1 MLSTL
6 ALAALALAQPVL
18 DLLGQSPE
26 FFVARASPALDVV
39 LVPLVLGVGVPLLL
53 AGVVALVHAV
63 NQRAGRVLHRVLL
76 VLFGGLIVVTLLEHT
91 PAGGLSGRV
100 LLGLGGAA
108 GVALSWG
115 YYRSRSLRSV
125 FRFLAVAPVVVTAV
139 FLLVA
144 PTSRLAWA
152 SASPQETVHAP
163 VGEPAPVV
171 MIVFDE
177 FPVASLLD
185 GEGNIQAEHFPTSPA
200 SPPTGPGSAT
210 PSACTRAPSRPF
222 QRSSRGFWRHVRTG
236 CHEPSSTR
244 TPCSR
249 CSETHIR

>member
-1 MLSTL
+1 MAPARSTEPPPGTLDLVLSTL

-91 PAGGLSGRV
+91 PAGGLSGWV

-144 PTSRLAWA
+144 PTSRAGLG
-152 SASPQETVHAP
+152 
-163 VGEPAPVV
+163 VGLTAG
-171 MIVFDE
+171 
-177 FPVASLLD
+177 D
-185 GEGNIQAEHFPTSPA
+185 GACCRWGN
-200 SPPTGPGSAT
+200 
-210 PSACTRAPSRPF
+210 RP
-222 QRSSRGFWRHVRTG
+222 RW
-236 CHEPSSTR
+236 
-244 TPCSR
+244 
-249 CSETHIR
+249 